1 MERKTKIYC
10 SNLIKKDLIPKA
22 KEYENRVIDI
32 ASKYGKDL
40 AKIVKQAEEIYAS
53 SARPKNDVLSLY
65 DSESRRKAEEEK
77 QIELKILTDKRTAYV
92 KAKREDLVLKAREEI
107 RSAQNEFQEA
117 ARSVADALREKVEES
132 VTTPLPQ
139 NFLYFAR
146 VFNEFNLP
154 LTKMDCDV
162 LMHFA
167 EDNPT
172 AYRIIESIISK
183 TNSPYTFY
191 GKGTDSYADDIRLIE
206 TLASDDTFCVPKQVI
221 HQINDLFVGEPV
233 YQKKAET
240 LEDKI
245 ATGFNAKFDT
255 LKISTCAGDFD
266 YKIEKL
272 SKMPESWSAD
282 AKVEYDA
289 VKAYA
294 KENAANASNQANSK
308 DIMDAYMK

>member
-1 MERKTKIYC
+1 MKRNTKVYC

-40 AKIVKQAEEIYAS
+40 AKIVKQAEEMYAS

-92 KAKREDLVLKAREEI
+92 NAKREDLVLKAREEI
-107 RSAQNEFQEA
+107 RAAQNEFQEA

-172 AYRIIESIISK
+172 AYRIIETIISK
-183 TNSPYTFY
+183 TNSPYTFH

-206 TLASDDTFCVPKQVI
+206 TLASDDTFCVPMQVV

-255 LKISTCAGDFD
+255 LKISTCSGDFD

-272 SKMPESWSAD
+272 SKMPESWSED
-282 AKVEYDA
+282 AKIEFDITKDFA
-289 VKAYA
+289 NRNAQNA
-294 KENAANASNQANSK
+294 ENQEKSRQA
-308 DIMDAYMK
+308 MDAYIK